1 MHGALL
7 DMSSMLGLLIGDSK
21 EDFLSMAALE
31 AGQSF
36 RPLADGGFEYFPE
49 GTSKTGYRI
58 DPPTRD
64 GIMRIRRGLDGL
76 FFALI
81 LILVF
86 ANFVAEPRLRDGYQ
100 HVLFLV
106 VGGAIG
112 GIVML
117 VARRGSRRMI
127 QDLLHGAPS
136 VPGLSEEERRALLV
150 RRWKEV
156 PRERLLLTLLAL
168 MTPVMLV
175 TVIAVDHGQ
184 ATFVP
189 YPVIL
194 GLAVLAWFA
203 VLQLIFEILRLLWWS
218 RALR

>member
-1 MHGALL
+1 
-7 DMSSMLGLLIGDSK
+7 MSSMLELLIGDSK
-21 EDFLSMAALE
+21 GDFLSMAALE

-49 GTSKTGYRI
+49 GTSRPGYLI
-58 DPPTRD
+58 DSPIRD

-100 HVLFLV
+100 HVLLLV
-106 VGGAIG
+106 VAGAIG

-117 VARRGSRRMI
+117 VARRGGRRMI
-127 QDLLHGAPS
+127 RDLLCNAPS
-136 VPGLSEEERRALLV
+136 VRGLSEDERRALLV

-156 PRERLLLTLLAL
+156 PRQRLLLTLLVLVA
-168 MTPVMLV
+168 PVILV
-175 TVIAVDHGQ
+175 TAIAVDHGQ
-184 ATFVP
+184 LAFVP
-189 YPVIL
+189 YPVVL
-194 GLAVLAWFA
+194 GLAVLLWLA